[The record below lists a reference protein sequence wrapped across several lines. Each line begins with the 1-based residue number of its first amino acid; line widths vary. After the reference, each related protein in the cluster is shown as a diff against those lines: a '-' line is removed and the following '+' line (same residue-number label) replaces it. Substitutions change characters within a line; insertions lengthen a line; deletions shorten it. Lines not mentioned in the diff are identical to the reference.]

1 VTKRQQP
8 PPKRRS
14 LRVTGLVDLA
24 GKFKPDDPGLFKLSF
39 LYYAGKR
46 VEFEP
51 VPEGER
57 RTLAQNRFWHKV
69 MVPLWLDYWQKKEA
83 EEIAAETGQ
92 PASEV
97 VVEISDA
104 KAHHK
109 AVAYMLGR
117 HTSRGLTVDEFE
129 YLIEHSKVFLS
140 QRGYTIPERQQPLPE
155 DPSPQMPESLT

>member
-1 VTKRQQP
+1 MKRQQQP

-57 RTLAQNRFWHKV
+57 RTLAQNRFWHAVLK
-69 MVPLWLDYWQKKEA
+69 PAWWDYWKKQHENPDMSLA
-83 EEIAAETGQ
+83 E
-92 PASEV
+92 
-97 VVEISDA
+97 
-104 KAHHK
+104 AHHR
-109 AVAYMLGR
+109 AVAHMLGR
-117 HTSRGLTVDEFE
+117 HTSKGLTIAEFD
-129 YLIEHSKVFLS
+129 YLCRQSEVFLRE
-140 QRGYTIPERQQPLPE
+140 RGYEIPTRDEPLP
-155 DPSPQMPESLT
+155 DNPDHDMPESLT